1 MALAYFKHFLNFMN
15 LLPLSDSKP
24 DFANSDLRQKQH
36 TTHTLAALT
45 PT

>member
-1 MALAYFKHFLNFMN
+1 MELTYFKHFLNFKN
-15 LLPLSDSKP
+15 LQPLLDSKP
-24 DFANSDLRQKQH
+24 DFANSDLHQKQH